1 VLAVITKF
9 HVSLVVDDPLNVRSI
24 YGILS
29 SMAEHIHRLSP
40 EKYAEEQPPRLGVRV
55 LQNGK
60 EKVPCWALNARAVTS
75 LGSEGVAADIVEDV
89 VLGKHTM
96 IYAKV
101 MLIPGIVERCQL
113 SFCYSSLGGEFC
125 PMKVI
130 VGKSKD
136 DCKLHHLQLNP
147 VTFNGEVESS
157 LIPIAT
163 SSSGGIKLSH

>member
-60 EKVPCWALNARAVTS
+60 EKVPC
-75 LGSEGVAADIVEDV
+75 
-89 VLGKHTM
+89 
-96 IYAKV
+96 
-101 MLIPGIVERCQL
+101 
-113 SFCYSSLGGEFC
+113 
-125 PMKVI
+125 
-130 VGKSKD
+130 
-136 DCKLHHLQLNP
+136 
-147 VTFNGEVESS
+147 
-157 LIPIAT
+157 
-163 SSSGGIKLSH
+163 